1 MVEVPPEI
9 KNVIDQQEASLQRI
23 AMWIIGLPREN
34 RAAAI
39 DFARKVFEETF
50 QQVSLNPEL
59 AGKWVDLNV
68 ERLHALLLDMEA
80 GGGRGTL
87 GAMTERAGIKKPEGR
102 ACASPPLRFSA
113 AATAAGT
120 KILLARRDA
129 GR

>member
-39 DFARKVFEETF
+39 DLARKVFEETF
-50 QQVSLNPEL
+50 QQASLNPEL
-59 AGKWVDLNV
+59 AWKWVDLNV

-80 GGGRGTL
+80 SGGRGH
-87 GAMTERAGIKKPEGR
+87 A
-102 ACASPPLRFSA
+102 
-113 AATAAGT
+113 
-120 KILLARRDA
+120 
-129 GR
+129 